1 MESLRD
7 FPSESIYYED
17 ECEHTDDNGRK
28 LEDADLDVFSHQ
40 LGEADGD
47 DAENNADYTDD

>member
-47 DAENNADYTDD
+47 DAEDNADYTDD